1 MIYKIEEQ
9 SIKIAINIILNG
21 GIIIYPT
28 DTLYGFGVDATN
40 SDAIKKLNI
49 LKNRIKPYSIIVNS
63 LDMIKNYSLINQKQ
77 LNHLSKYLPGPYTFI
92 LNKKSDTNLS
102 NLVSCGKNT
111 IGFRIPNSKFIT
123 NMVEQINRPIITTSV
138 NINNENPLN
147 DIKDIEFSFPDY
159 NLFYDIDYKI
169 NQQSKGSTVLDYT
182 TTQFKI
188 LRKGDGEII

>member
-40 SDAIKKLNI
+40 SDAIKKLNF
-49 LKNRIKPYSIIVNS
+49 LNNRFKPYSIIVNS

-159 NLFYDIDYKI
+159 NLFYDTDYKI